1 MNEKKEEMN
10 DVTIRTRFF
19 FTFFN
24 KKMKRNG
31 PQIDTRQAQKFV

>member
-24 KKMKRNG
+24 KKNEKEWAT
-31 PQIDTRQAQKFV
+31 D